1 MPRICE
7 VTGKRLQFGNR
18 VSHAHN
24 TSCRRF
30 LPNLHYQRFWL
41 ESEKRW
47 VRLRVS
53 AHGLRIIARKG
64 VDTVLAEIR
73 ARKRG
78 GDRG

>member
-1 MPRICE
+1 MSRICE

-24 TSCRRF
+24 TTRRRF
-30 LPNLHYQRFWL
+30 LPNLHHQRFWL
-41 ESEKRW
+41 ESEQRW

-53 AHGLRIIARKG
+53 AHGLRIIVRRGIEA
-64 VDTVLAEIR
+64 VLADIR

-78 GDRG
+78 S